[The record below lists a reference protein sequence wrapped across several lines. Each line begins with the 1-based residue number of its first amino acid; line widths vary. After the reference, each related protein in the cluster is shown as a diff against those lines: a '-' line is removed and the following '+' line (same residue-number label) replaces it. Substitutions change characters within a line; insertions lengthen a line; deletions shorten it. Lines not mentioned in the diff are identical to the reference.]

1 MTEHE
6 RWAKLFG
13 GFIVRAL
20 QGDTRDFLEF
30 ARQAKIDYIN
40 CEPHLHITAAA
51 PRRSNMIDCLENI
64 ANMQITEHTDTAEA
78 LALCIS
84 IARLEL
90 EKLKS

>member
-1 MTEHE
+1 MPDNEHT

-13 GFIVRAL
+13 NFVVRAL
-20 QGDTRDFLEF
+20 QGDTREMEEF
-30 ARQAKIDYIN
+30 ARETKIDYIN
-40 CEPHLHITAAA
+40 GEPHLHTATPPSMFDA
-51 PRRSNMIDCLENI
+51 LENI

>member
-40 CEPHLHITAAA
+40 GEPHLHTAASPSMFDA
-51 PRRSNMIDCLENI
+51 LANI
-64 ANMQITEHTDTAEA
+64 ANMQITEHTDTAEV
-78 LALCIS
+78 LALCMS

-90 EKLKS
+90 EKRH